1 MDKETFRPYYLNTHY
16 HVHADGTHLTMPF
29 HLAIGKPSNELENL
43 LSKTKTSTWA
53 YITAFN
59 PFSKELSKKENLK
72 RNLNLKKELYEYFVL
87 EGAGQAISKEWP
99 PEPSFLILGIS
110 FAEAVRLMKKY
121 EQNAI
126 LFGRIGDVVGLV
138 WND

>member
-1 MDKETFRPYYLNTHY
+1 MDKKNFRPYYINTHY
-16 HVHADGTHLTMPF
+16 HLHAADSKLTEPF
-29 HLAIGKPSNELENL
+29 YLVIGKPSNELENL
-43 LSKTKTSTWA
+43 LTKTKTNTWA

-59 PFSKELSKKENLK
+59 PFSKELSQDENKK
-72 RNLNLKKELYEYFVL
+72 RNAQLKKDISEYVVL

-110 FAEAVRLMKKY
+110 FAEAVRLMKAY

-126 LFGRIGDVVGLV
+126 LFGRVGGVVGLV